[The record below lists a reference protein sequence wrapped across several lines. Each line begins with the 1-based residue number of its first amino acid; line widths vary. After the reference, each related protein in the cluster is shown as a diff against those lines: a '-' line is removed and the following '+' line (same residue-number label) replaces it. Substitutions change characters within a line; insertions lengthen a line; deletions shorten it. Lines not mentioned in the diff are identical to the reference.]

1 MDDPSPEACVELTLV
16 PFRSTS
22 DPDAEISA
30 EPLRITPADLLR
42 LHLES
47 DLALGEIRAEV
58 RQAEIEYRRRLGR
71 WYEEGRAAAES
82 REPEVSLLVRV
93 LEGLRRQVLTSV

>member
-1 MDDPSPEACVELTLV
+1 MDDPSPEAWVELTLL
-16 PFRSTS
+16 PLRPTS
-22 DPDAEISA
+22 GPDAEFFA

-47 DLALGEIRAEV
+47 GIALGEIRAEA

-71 WYEEGRAAAES
+71 WYEDGRAAAAS